1 MALLWKNKFI
11 VPSRQKTRKQTKKF
25 FQEIYKFARK
35 NWNLEKNS
43 SNDKSHTAMD
53 SIASGVSSLLNVSS
67 PHVKKLLNWK
77 QGKPYILI
85 CKQTKYEPTISIL
98 FYKGKHSWY
107 VCRYVKKLVFYIK
120 ILFKIRFLTKAFQS
134 FL

>member
-1 MALLWKNKFI
+1 MAFIGEKMALLWKNKFI
-11 VPSRQKTRKQTKKF
+11 VPSRQKTRKQTKIFSKELNL
-25 FQEIYKFARK
+25 QICKK
-35 NWNLEKNS
+35 NWSTEKNS

-85 CKQTKYEPTISIL
+85 YM
-98 FYKGKHSWY
+98 
-107 VCRYVKKLVFYIK
+107 
-120 ILFKIRFLTKAFQS
+120 
-134 FL
+134 